1 MEITGPSP
9 IVPFLIVN
17 ALALIIFSPM
27 VQNLVMI
34 PVLLI
39 LVIYFFSSFFSS
51 QDTSAVSYQDQ
62 SGSSHEAKCVC
73 YAICDH
79 ELKFNSFKAQ
89 LYLHSLCSAVKD
101 STSFRLYLS
110 ILFIILSVEKINNQL
125 NTHSYIHCVRFMSMH
140 ICWLDISKRI
150 LYWCSTRHT
159 KMRVGGP
166 SPLVPSLFVCVLG
179 LVIFSSALEN
189 LWETISSFVIGEE
202 VMLFLP
208 ILLLLLILI
217 STFLPTRYNSYS
229 YESSSSSHF
238 DSEGFGFGFGSLLLA
253 LLFIILCHVF
263 A

>member
-27 VQNLVMI
+27 VQNLAMI

-62 SGSSHEAKCVC
+62 SGSSHE
-73 YAICDH
+73 DQQPTQH
-79 ELKFNSFKAQ
+79 TLT
-89 LYLHSLCSAVKD
+89 LCSFHEYAYMLVG
-101 STSFRLYLS
+101 
-110 ILFIILSVEKINNQL
+110 
-125 NTHSYIHCVRFMSMH
+125 H
-140 ICWLDISKRI
+140 IKRI

-179 LVIFSSALEN
+179 LVIFSSTLEN
-189 LWETISSFVIGEE
+189 LWETISSFFIGED
-202 VMLFLP
+202 VILFLP

-238 DSEGFGFGFGSLLLA
+238 DSEGFGFGFGYLLLA